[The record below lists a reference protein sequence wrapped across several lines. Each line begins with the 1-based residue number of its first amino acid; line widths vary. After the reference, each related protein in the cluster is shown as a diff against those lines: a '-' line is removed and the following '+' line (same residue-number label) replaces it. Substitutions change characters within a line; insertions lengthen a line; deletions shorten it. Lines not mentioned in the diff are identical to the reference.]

1 MDLLPS
7 PSEEFAMLI
16 SRCIALS
23 LGLTLAL
30 NAFGADEKKAA
41 PAKAAEEKKA
51 PAKPAETKTDAT
63 LAPVTEKCFFE
74 ISIEGKVAG
83 KIVMGV
89 FGKKTPKTAE
99 NFMTICRGSDK
110 KDKSLTYAGSPFHR
124 VIPNFMLQG
133 GDITRGD
140 GTGGKSIYGEKF
152 NDENFD
158 LKHTIPGVLS
168 MANAGP
174 NTNGSQFFITTVAT
188 PWLDG
193 RHVVFGQVI
202 EGMDLVKQIEALG
215 SDSGRTSKKIVI
227 SKSGEVK

>member
-23 LGLTLAL
+23 LGLTVAL

-51 PAKPAETKTDAT
+51 PAKAETAKPTIDD
-63 LAPVTEKCFFE
+63 VTAKCFFE
-74 ISIEGKVAG
+74 ITIGDKVAG
-83 KIVMGV
+83 KIVFGV
-89 FGKKTPKTAE
+89 FGKTTPKTAE
-99 NFMTICRGSDK
+99 NFMTICKGDD
-110 KDKSLTYAGSPFHR
+110 KDKTLTYKGSPFHR

-133 GDITRGD
+133 GDITAGN
-140 GTGGKSIYGEKF
+140 GTGGKSKYGPKF
-152 NDENFD
+152 DDENFKN
-158 LKHTIPGVLS
+158 KHTVPGLLS

-174 NTNGSQFFITTVAT
+174 NTNGSQFFITTVVT

-202 EGMDLVKQIEALG
+202 EGMDLVRQIEALG
-215 SDSGRTSKKIVI
+215 SESGKTSKTIIV